1 MKKSNLTKNTKF
13 AYVFLL
19 ATTTAWAN
27 TKSPNGLPKP
37 RPNDD
42 ATPPPNQEPQAVQPT
57 PAPTQPPI
65 KNQDQGKSQINI
77 AAIRVDPAVAKQ
89 VKQCPANAVNVT
101 SQPKPHRV
109 SSLTFDPQEKQS
121 IKLKF
126 TLSPIMTTAEER
138 VLVLLYSQCLSP
150 QPQLETP
157 NSDNKLALDINDV
170 QILDT
175 YQLAAKTDQAPNQAK
190 SALTPV
196 TLDIDLELDK
206 LRQQV
211 EAGNDTFYFQAALLN
226 KADYDGRHYGEMV
239 LSPLEAVE
247 FSSKNCP
254 DRNQLTQN
262 VNSANSVCGQLKQT
276 KSANNLPN
284 NPNNANQ

>member
-37 RPNDD
+37 RSNDE
-42 ATPPPNQEPQAVQPT
+42 ATPPPDQEPQAVQPA
-57 PAPTQPPI
+57 PAPSQPPI

-89 VKQCPANAVNVT
+89 VKQCPANAANLT

-109 SSLTFDPQEKQS
+109 SSLSFDPQEKQS

-175 YQLAAKTDQAPNQAK
+175 YQIAAKTDPAPNQAK

-239 LSPLEAVE
+239 LSPLEAVQ
-247 FSSKNCP
+247 FTSKDCP

-284 NPNNANQ
+284 NANNPN

>member
-1 MKKSNLTKNTKF
+1 MKKSTLTKNTKF
-13 AYVFLL
+13 AYAFLL

-37 RPNDD
+37 RPNEE
-42 ATPPPNQEPQAVQPT
+42 TPPEQEPQAEQPT
-57 PAPTQPPI
+57 PSRS
-65 KNQDQGKSQINI
+65 QDQGKSQINI
-77 AAIRVDPAVAKQ
+77 AAIRVEPTLAKQ
-89 VKQCPANAVNVT
+89 IKQCPSNVANLT
-101 SQPKPHRV
+101 IQPKPHRV

-126 TLSPIMTTAEER
+126 TLSPIMTTTEER

-170 QILDT
+170 KILDT
-175 YQLAAKTDQAPNQAK
+175 YQLAAKPDQAPNQPK
-190 SALTPV
+190 SALTPI

-211 EAGNDTFYFQAALLN
+211 EAGNDTFYFQAAMLS

-239 LSPLEAVE
+239 LSPLEAVH
-247 FSSKNCP
+247 FTSKDCP
-254 DRNQLTQN
+254 DRKQLTQN
-262 VNSANSVCGQLKQT
+262 VNSANPICAQLQQT
-276 KSANNLPN
+276 KTANR
-284 NPNNANQ
+284 

>member
-1 MKKSNLTKNTKF
+1 MKKSNRTKQAKLAYALLLT
-13 AYVFLL
+13 
-19 ATTTAWAN
+19 TTTAWAN

-37 RPNDD
+37 RPHEE
-42 ATPPPNQEPQAVQPT
+42 ATPPPSQEPQVVQ
-57 PAPTQPPI
+57 PAPTQPPPVRP
-65 KNQDQGKSQINI
+65 DQGKSQINI
-77 AAIRVDPAVAKQ
+77 AAIRVDLAIAKQ
-89 VKQCPANAVNVT
+89 VKQCPSNVANLT
-101 SQPKPHRV
+101 IQPKPHRV

-126 TLSPIMTTAEER
+126 TLSPIMTTTEER

-175 YQLAAKTDQAPNQAK
+175 YQIAAKPDQAPNQPK
-190 SALTPV
+190 SALTPI

-239 LSPLEAVE
+239 LSPLEAVQ
-247 FSSKNCP
+247 FTPKNCP
-254 DRNQLTQN
+254 NRNQLTQD
-262 VNSANSVCGQLKQT
+262 VNSTNPVCGQLKQT
-276 KSANNLPN
+276 KSANH
-284 NPNNANQ
+284 

>member
-1 MKKSNLTKNTKF
+1 MKKSNRTKQAKLAYALLLT
-13 AYVFLL
+13 
-19 ATTTAWAN
+19 TTTAWAN

-37 RPNDD
+37 RPNEE
-42 ATPPPNQEPQAVQPT
+42 ATPPPSQEPQVVQ
-57 PAPTQPPI
+57 PAPTQQPPI
-65 KNQDQGKSQINI
+65 RQDQGKSQINI
-77 AAIRVDPAVAKQ
+77 AAIRVDLAIAKQ
-89 VKQCPANAVNVT
+89 VKQCPSNVANLT
-101 SQPKPHRV
+101 IQPKPHRV

-126 TLSPIMTTAEER
+126 TLSPIMTTTEER

-175 YQLAAKTDQAPNQAK
+175 YQIAAKPDQAPNQAK
-190 SALTPV
+190 SALTPI

-239 LSPLEAVE
+239 LSPLEAVQ
-247 FSSKNCP
+247 FTPKDCP
-254 DRNQLTQN
+254 NRNQLTQD
-262 VNSANSVCGQLKQT
+262 VNSTNPVCGQLKQT
-276 KSANNLPN
+276 KSANH
-284 NPNNANQ
+284 

>member
-1 MKKSNLTKNTKF
+1 MKKSNRSKNTQF
-13 AYVFLL
+13 AYALLL
-19 ATTTAWAN
+19 ATTTTWAN

-37 RPNDD
+37 RSHEDTTTP
-42 ATPPPNQEPQAVQPT
+42 TPPPNQEPPAAQ
-57 PAPTQPPI
+57 PAPTSPQQPQPPI
-65 KNQDQGKSQINI
+65 KPDQGKSQINI

-89 VKQCPANAVNVT
+89 VKQCPSNVANLT
-101 SQPKPHRV
+101 IQPKPHRV
-109 SSLTFDPQEKQS
+109 SSLTFDPKEKLS
-121 IKLKF
+121 VKLKF
-126 TLSPIMTTAEER
+126 TLSPIMTTKEER

-157 NSDNKLALDINDV
+157 NSDNKLALNINDV

-175 YQLAAKTDQAPNQAK
+175 YQIAAKPDQAPNQAK
-190 SALTPV
+190 SALTPI

-211 EAGNDTFYFQAALLN
+211 TAGNDTFYFQAALLN

-239 LSPLEAVE
+239 LSPLEAVQ
-247 FSSKNCP
+247 FTLKNCP

-262 VNSANSVCGQLKQT
+262 VNSANPVCGQLKQT
-276 KSANNLPN
+276 KSAK
-284 NPNNANQ
+284 